1 MQGGAKEYNALTRNL
16 RNIEDKHADQPAD
29 NHATLYRIHV
39 LLLLNGRGWK
49 RLNFKNVCV
58 SNVFPAVLQRTLCN
72 ESVDFEVLK
81 RAHFTFMHT

>member
-39 LLLLNGRGWK
+39 LLLLNRRGWK
-49 RLNFKNVCV
+49 QLIFINACTCV
-58 SNVFPAVLQRTLCN
+58 VLCAML
-72 ESVDFEVLK
+72 
-81 RAHFTFMHT
+81 